1 MNCRII
7 MLLGALIAAPV
18 LAEASTAS
26 QANAE
31 LKITAETSMRPF
43 FDVWLREFQAAH
55 PNIRLDV
62 VHVHRPPENRSVL
75 GVAEDELF
83 RSDDTAFAA
92 KHGYLPFNVIVSSG
106 GRHEVGRIQALGVFV
121 HPSNPLRHLSLEQI
135 EAIFSAAPRSG
146 RPQIRTW
153 GELGLTGEWANRP
166 VVAYGRERRQG
177 ASHYFRKRALSGAD
191 YSPIYRECRNSAAV
205 VQAVADDVGG
215 IGYSALA
222 YTTAGVRALALSERE
237 GAPVAEPSE
246 EQARAL
252 RYPLAYPLFISLD
265 RRPGEPLPALAREF
279 LRFALSE
286 RGQQIVAENGYLP
299 LPADVAAWERQRL
312 E

>member
-1 MNCRII
+1 MNLRII
-7 MLLGALIAAPV
+7 MLLLGALIAAPV
-18 LAEASTAS
+18 PAEATAS
-26 QANAE
+26 HADAE
-31 LKITAETSMRPF
+31 LKITAEESMRPF
-43 FDVWLREFQAAH
+43 FDVWLREFHQAH
-55 PNIRLDV
+55 PSVRLEV
-62 VHVHRPPENRSVL
+62 VHVHRPPENRSIL
-75 GVAEDELF
+75 GSAVEELF
-83 RSDDTAFAA
+83 RPDDAAFAA

-135 EAIFSAAPRSG
+135 EAIFSATPRNG
-146 RPQIRTW
+146 RPPIRTW
-153 GELGLTGEWANRP
+153 GELGLTGKWANRP

-177 ASHYFRKRALSGAD
+177 ASNYFRKRALSGAD
-191 YSPIYRECRNSAAV
+191 YSAIYRECRNSAAV

-246 EQARAL
+246 EQAGAL
-252 RYPLAYPLFISLD
+252 RYPLSYPLFISLH

-279 LRFALSE
+279 LRFTLSE